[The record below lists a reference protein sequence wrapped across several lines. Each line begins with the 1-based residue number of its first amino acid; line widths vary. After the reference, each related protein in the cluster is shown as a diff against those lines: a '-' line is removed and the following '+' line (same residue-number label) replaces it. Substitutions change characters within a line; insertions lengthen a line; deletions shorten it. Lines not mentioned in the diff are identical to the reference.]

1 LPCGGEWATIVPA
14 CLLLT
19 PRWQQGP
26 VTNPAQTIKSKKM
39 LRKRM
44 SKQSD
49 LNQSDTSYGWVVVG
63 AGALMTCVGFGTM
76 LSLAVFLQPISAAM
90 GWSRSG
96 VSAAATIDFLA
107 MGFAAFFWGA
117 LSDRFGTRIVVLA
130 GSVLLGIG
138 LIGASQAASLWQFQF
153 FFGVLIGIAAGSFYA
168 PMVAVASAWIEHHR
182 SLAVALVSAGM
193 GVAPLT
199 IAPFA
204 SWLITTYDWRTAML
218 VIGIASWALLIPAS
232 FLVRPA
238 PLRTQPS
245 TAGATT
251 VPETQWT
258 VAQALRTPQF
268 ITLALAHFGCCAA
281 HSGPIFHMVSYAMI
295 CGIAPLT
302 AVTVYSLAG
311 FSGLGGRLLLGVLAD
326 RLGAKPVLVGGL
338 LVQALSVATYL
349 AVAQLGEFY
358 ALSVIFGL
366 AYGGVMP
373 LYAVLVREYFGAR
386 IMGSVF
392 GAVSAF
398 ASLGMALGP
407 LAGGWVFDT
416 FNTYNWLYVG
426 SFGIGIAAVAVALS
440 FPSPKRPR
448 EPSLDLGRA
457 TA

>member
-1 LPCGGEWATIVPA
+1 LGNFPILPALPRGAGSVTIP
-14 CLLLT
+14 
-19 PRWQQGP
+19 
-26 VTNPAQTIKSKKM
+26 PAQTIKAKKT

-44 SKQSD
+44 SRQSGFS
-49 LNQSDTSYGWVVVG
+49 QPSSSYGWVVVG

-76 LSLAVFLQPISAAM
+76 LSLAVFLQPISTAM

-96 VSAAATIDFLA
+96 ISAAATIDFLC
-107 MGFAAFFWGA
+107 MGLAAFFWGA

-138 LIGASQAASLWQFQF
+138 LIGASQAESLWQFQF
-153 FFGVLIGIAAGSFYA
+153 FFGVLIGLAAGSFYA

-218 VIGIASWALLIPAS
+218 VIGLASWALLIPAS

-238 PLRTQPS
+238 PQPAVPA
-245 TAGATT
+245 TGATAA
-251 VPETQWT
+251 PDAQWT

-268 ITLALAHFGCCAA
+268 ITLALAHFACCAA
-281 HSGPIFHMVSYAMI
+281 HSGPIFHMVSYAMV

-311 FSGLGGRLLLGVLAD
+311 FSGLGGRLLLGTLAD

-338 LVQALSVATYL
+338 FVQAMSVATYL

-416 FNTYNWLYVG
+416 FQTYNWLYVG
-426 SFGIGIAAVAVALS
+426 SFGVGIAAVAVALS
-440 FPSPKRPR
+440 FPSVKRPSQ
-448 EPSLDLGRA
+448 PSLA
-457 TA
+457 PSPVAA